1 VRPLIQT
8 YKHLFAINNM
18 RFSTVF
24 SALVVVAT
32 GATGVTAANFSS
44 DSISTATALTSQN
57 YYGAPIPPWNAGHH
71 PGWYYGKGIAPIGVF
86 CVLDSV
92 GSP

>member
-1 VRPLIQT
+1 
-8 YKHLFAINNM
+8 M